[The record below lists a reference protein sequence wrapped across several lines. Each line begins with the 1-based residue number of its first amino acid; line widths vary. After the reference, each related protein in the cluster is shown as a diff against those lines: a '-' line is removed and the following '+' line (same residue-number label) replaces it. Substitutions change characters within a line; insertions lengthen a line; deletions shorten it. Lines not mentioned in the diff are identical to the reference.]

1 MLLHSLIGRLLFV
14 TGATTMAGFLTV
26 YALAKPATFLRA
38 ESATVAPV
46 APVASS
52 NHQDPPD
59 VPPAI
64 EVPAGNRV
72 FLVVHAIGTQNYTC
86 NGSGA
91 WGPAVPSANLFDK
104 NGRLVGTH
112 FGGPTWQYMDGSS
125 VLGTRIAGVSVP
137 PPPAPPVAIPWLLL
151 QMVST
156 TTGPDGGDRLTD
168 TTYIQRVHT
177 TGGLAPAG
185 ACVTG
190 TTASVP
196 YTADYYFYRADTDGD
211 DRDDD

>member
-1 MLLHSLIGRLLFV
+1 MMLHSLFGRLLFG
-14 TGATTMAGFLTV
+14 TGATTLAGLLAA
-26 YALAKPATFLRA
+26 YALAKPATPISTEL
-38 ESATVAPV
+38 ATVATF
-46 APVASS
+46 A
-52 NHQDPPD
+52 QEDPPD

-64 EVPAGNRV
+64 EVPAGNRL
-72 FLVVHAIGTQNYTC
+72 FLVVHAVGTQNYTC

-91 WGPAVPSANLFDK
+91 WGPAVPAANLFDK
-104 NGRLVGTH
+104 HGRLVGTH

-125 VLGTRIAGVSVP
+125 VLGTRIAGVFVP

-151 QMVST
+151 QEVST
-156 TTGPDGGDRLTD
+156 TIGPDGGDRLTD
-168 TTYIQRVHT
+168 TTFIQRVHT

-196 YTADYYFYRADTDGD
+196 YTADYYFYRADTGD